1 MARLPDDETL
11 MAYVDG
17 ALPDDDMRRIEA
29 MVQADPDLRARL
41 LPFELTR
48 ARLPG
53 LISGALASPMPDRLV
68 QTVLKAPIGSAGKAA
83 SASRPLQP
91 SLFSRLASALLPEMP
106 AFAGAFALAASV
118 ALIASGGFMAARLLP
133 GTGIAQPEAA
143 SSDQEAIASGPLR
156 EALETVASGSR
167 FERGLLQVTPVLT
180 VRDHDGH
187 FCRQY
192 TLQRAGAEPFAGFAC
207 RTGAGR
213 WSIAFHAPSSAGAGQ
228 AASVTAGDASAYQP
242 ASGEGAS
249 AIDQFIDKASNGDV
263 VTGRDE
269 ADLISKG
276 WPRS

>member
-1 MARLPDDETL
+1 

-17 ALPDDDMRRIEA
+17 ALPGDDMRRIEA
-29 MVQADPDLRARL
+29 MVQADPELRARL

-53 LISGALASPMPDRLV
+53 LITGALASPIPDRLV
-68 QTVLKAPIGSAGKAA
+68 ETILNAPIGSTAKAGY
-83 SASRPLQP
+83 ASRPPQP

-118 ALIASGGFMAARLLP
+118 ALIAGGGFMAARLVP

-143 SSDQEAIASGPLR
+143 SDQEAIASGPLR

-180 VRDHDGH
+180 VRDHDGN

-192 TLQRAGAEPFAGFAC
+192 VLQRAGAEPFAGFAC

-213 WSIAFHAPSSAGAGQ
+213 WSIAFHAPSSAGAGH
-228 AASVTAGDASAYQP
+228 AASVTAGDEFAYQP

-249 AIDQFIDKASNGDV
+249 AIDRFIDKASNGDV